1 MTTSGLPVSRR
12 AVLGGTAAAAAA
24 ATIAPASSAWA
35 KPVRLDYPFTLGVA
49 SGDPEPGAVVLWT
62 RLAPEPF
69 ATSHGM
75 RGADEVPVRWEVAN
89 DEAMTHVVRSGQVTA
104 YAAWAHSVHV
114 DATGL
119 QPASEYWY
127 RFEAAGHVSPVGRTR
142 TAPAAGADVSGITFA
157 SVSCQA
163 FDNGFFTSYPH
174 IVEDD
179 PDFVLHLGDYV
190 YEYGVGPT
198 SGYRGVPAPK
208 IVQQAP
214 GTLAEWRATHALY
227 KQDPHLQ
234 EAHRLLPFVLTWD
247 DHEYM
252 NDYAGTAVRHGD
264 GGPSP
269 QRAAAYQ
276 AYWEHQPLRAA
287 ARLKSGEYLV
297 YRRLAFGSLLQLDML
312 DGRQYRSI
320 PPCGWGEAQACEA
333 AYDPAITMLGTAQ
346 EEWLYAGLS
355 SGARW
360 NAFGN
365 NVMIARLDHDGAA
378 GDLLWNDAWDGFP
391 AARNRLLA
399 EVVARDVRNAV
410 FVTGDWHSTFVNDVK
425 QDFDAP
431 DSPVVASE
439 FVGTSVTTN
448 GDGLVYGPYYGPMI
462 GFNPHIKYFEGD
474 RRGYQR
480 HTLTADAWRTD
491 LVMVDRV
498 GTPTSAASV
507 LGSWV
512 VQDGVPGPVQA

>member
-1 MTTSGLPVSRR
+1 MTLSEIPLSRR
-12 AVLGGTAAAAAA
+12 AVIGGSAAAAVALSVVP
-24 ATIAPASSAWA
+24 ATSAWA
-35 KPVRLDYPFTLGVA
+35 RPLRLDYPFTLGVA
-49 SGDPEPGAVVLWT
+49 SGDPEPTSVVLWT

-69 ATSHGM
+69 ASGHGM
-75 RGADEVPVRWEVAN
+75 RGADEVPVRWEVAT
-89 DEAMTHVVRSGQVTA
+89 DEAMTHVVRSGQVAA
-104 YAAWAHSVHV
+104 YRAWAHSVHV

-119 QPASEYWY
+119 QPSGEYWY

-142 TAPAAGADVSGITFA
+142 TAPALGADVAGLSFA

-163 FDNGFFTSYPH
+163 YDNGFFTSYPH
-174 IVEDD
+174 IVDDD

-190 YEYGVGPT
+190 YEYGVGPNA
-198 SGYRGVPAPK
+198 GYRQTPVPA
-208 IVQQAP
+208 IVQKRP
-214 GTLAEWRATHALY
+214 DTLAQWRATHALY
-227 KQDPHLQ
+227 KQDPSLQ

-252 NDYAGTAVRHGD
+252 NDYAGTAAPAKD
-264 GGPSP
+264 GGDLPA
-269 QRAAAYQ
+269 RAVAYQ

-287 ARLKSGEYLV
+287 ARLKSGNYQV
-297 YRRLAFGSLLQLDML
+297 YRRLSFGSLLQLDMI
-312 DGRQYRSI
+312 DGRQYRSV
-320 PPCGWGEAQACEA
+320 PPCGWGEAQACDA
-333 AYDPAITMLGTAQ
+333 AYDPAITMLGVQQ

-355 SGARW
+355 SATRW

-391 AARNRLLA
+391 AARNRLLDQ
-399 EVVARDVRNAV
+399 VVARDVRNPV

-439 FVGTSVTTN
+439 FVGTSVSSN
-448 GDGLVYGPYYGPMI
+448 GDGIVYGPYYGPMVQ
-462 GFNPHIKYFEGD
+462 FNPHIKYFDGD

-480 HTLTADAWRTD
+480 TR
-491 LVMVDRV
+491 
-498 GTPTSAASV
+498 
-507 LGSWV
+507 
-512 VQDGVPGPVQA
+512 

>member
-1 MTTSGLPVSRR
+1 MTNSGTSISRR

-24 ATIAPASSAWA
+24 VTLAPATSAWA
-35 KPVRLDYPFTLGVA
+35 RPVRLDYPFTLGVA
-49 SGDPEPGAVVLWT
+49 SGDPEPGSVVLWT

-69 ATSHGM
+69 ASSHGM
-75 RGADEVPVRWEVAN
+75 RGVDEVQVRWQVAT
-89 DEAMTHVVRSGQVTA
+89 DEAMTQVVRSGEVTT

-114 DATGL
+114 DASGL
-119 QPASEYWY
+119 LPGGEYWY

-142 TAPAAGADVSGITFA
+142 TAPAPGAAVAGLSFA

-163 FDNGFFTSYPH
+163 YDNGFFTSYPH

-198 SGYRGVPAPK
+198 AGYRQTPVPG
-208 IVQQAP
+208 IVQKRP
-214 GTLAEWRATHALY
+214 DTLAQWRATHALY
-227 KQDPHLQ
+227 KLDPSLQ

-252 NDYAGTAVRHGD
+252 NDYAGTAAPAKD
-264 GGPSP
+264 GGDLPA
-269 QRAAAYQ
+269 RARAYQ
-276 AYWEHQPLRAA
+276 AYWEHQPLREAV
-287 ARLKSGEYLV
+287 RMKSGEYRV

-333 AYDPAITMLGTAQ
+333 AYDPAITMLGSAQ
-346 EEWLYAGLS
+346 EQWLYAGLS
-355 SGARW
+355 SSTRW

-365 NVMIARLDHDGAA
+365 NVMVARLDHDGAA

-391 AARNRLLA
+391 AARNRLLDQ
-399 EVVARDVRNAV
+399 VVARDVRNAV

-425 QDFDAP
+425 QDFDRP

-448 GDGLVYGPYYGPMI
+448 GDGIVYGPYYGPMVQ
-462 GFNPHIKYFEGD
+462 FNPHIKYFDGD

-498 GTPTSAASV
+498 GTPTSPASV

-512 VQDGVPGPVQA
+512 VQDGVPGPIPA